1 MLMKQFV
8 FLKVKQNQAFSKI
21 KKKERLLKLINSEMK
36 KEVLQPVQQKR
47 SQETMMNNYMPTN

>member
-1 MLMKQFV
+1 MKQFV

-36 KEVLQPVQQKR
+36 KEVLQPVQ
-47 SQETMMNNYMPTN
+47 